1 MGILSKLNFEL
12 CGAAFGEKPQE
23 SMMDNPIFQQSEQFF
38 KPMTDMMAL
47 NARTFEALAEKQT
60 GLMSEMW
67 NDGVNYARGLS
78 EKRDVESFYSSQKE
92 FWDKVNQKVSSTAK
106 DSYALLTEAQ
116 EKMSGLMQDSIGS
129 VDTSGFGDA
138 FAKTADAAQESTKA
152 ATQAAN
158 QAAAQTAGKAGQ
170 ARSGSKSGTSRP

>member
-1 MGILSKLNFEL
+1 
-12 CGAAFGEKPQE
+12 
-23 SMMDNPIFQQSEQFF
+23 MDIPIFQQSEQFF

-60 GLMSEMW
+60 GLMSEVW

-78 EKRDVESFYSSQKE
+78 EKRDIESFYSAQKD

-129 VDTSGFGDA
+129 VDSGGFGDA

-152 ATQAAN
+152 AAQESTKAAAQAAN
-158 QAAAQTAGKAGQ
+158 QAAAQAAGKAGQ
-170 ARSGSKSGTSRP
+170 AKSGGRPSASRP

>member
-1 MGILSKLNFEL
+1 MN
-12 CGAAFGEKPQE
+12 
-23 SMMDNPIFQQSEQFF
+23 NPIFQQSEQFF

-47 NARTFEALAEKQT
+47 NAQTFEALAEKQT
-60 GLMSEMW
+60 GLMSDMW

-78 EKRDVESFYSSQKE
+78 DKRDIESFYTSQKD
-92 FWDKVNQKVSSTAK
+92 FWDKVNQRVSSTAK

-129 VDTSGFGDA
+129 MDGSALGEA
-138 FAKTADAAQESTKA
+138 FAKPADAAQQSAKA

-158 QAAAQTAGKAGQ
+158 QAAAQTAGKAAQ
-170 ARSGSKSGTSRP
+170 AKNTGKSTAPRS